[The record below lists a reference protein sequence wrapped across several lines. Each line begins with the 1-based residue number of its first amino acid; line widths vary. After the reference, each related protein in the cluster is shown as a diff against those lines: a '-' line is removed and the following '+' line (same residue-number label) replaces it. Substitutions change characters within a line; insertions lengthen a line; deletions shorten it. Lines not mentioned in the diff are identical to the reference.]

1 MLWAQGNPPAT
12 LPTPSGDCDPY
23 FDGLI
28 KQTKASVFSP
38 IESGSNAV
46 IYLDNSRMATGV
58 TYFAIN
64 KTTGMWFAGSYDT
77 TLFMVTIPVGVLTQ
91 NTTFE
96 VHAIAGGCSF
106 KVVDDVTFEVKP
118 TTEVHLQT
126 RVRDEYCDNSGG
138 IYYQMMG
145 DSNDNY
151 NFYHKLSTQTAFQTA
166 TADRNDLQ
174 TVQGGKT
181 YVIRA
186 ELKTNPT
193 TFYEKTINVG
203 NLKVPNPP
211 GIEYTI
217 TAQPILCGA
226 NTGRAIVNITKGV
239 SYPFTFKITSG
250 PETRPEQASNVFENL
265 PAGNYTMYVKDAC
278 GQGRTL
284 NFRIDGQAFYIGPIG
299 GSSYINPTDEC
310 GRGLVRLQRGI
321 KMARNHWY
329 TDAIP
334 YPMTV
339 SYTLTSPSGTSYAM
353 TRTFNNRTEL
363 TAYAWYD
370 NREASIFFSHNIPG
384 RGNFFGNGVQIPYE
398 SGNWTHNIQ
407 VTTACGVHNL
417 APLTEN
423 VKTKEDDFNRWARLN
438 KAYDACG
445 KTYIY
450 ATVEWLHRFVYMVL
464 DEAPIGFDPV
474 AAGFTK
480 NHRFGG
486 KYYKYGQ
493 LAKPAFPLVSYP
505 HLLLGNYKFTY
516 VHADCG
522 FEVQRQITVTD
533 LQNPAGVPN
542 ASYFY
547 STYYCENQSYGIGF
561 VQEGNSGAPKKI
573 RITSFTPAPG
583 TSGTFAV
590 PQEYDYDQWTT
601 IVSGRR
607 VLHSLPFGTYTL
619 SAIGFECQQDVVDK
633 VVTVQPPMPDPKVRF
648 SMATGCKVQV
658 ELYDAVG
665 DSYQRSYS
673 LQGYDEGQAR
683 WVNMVNP
690 NDNPY
695 GDAISDKKQNIIK
708 VLNHNN
714 YKLYTR
720 YRVVELT
727 GTVGLHSACPKVL
740 GEYTPP
746 SELPTL
752 VDIVGATCGANQ
764 YEIMVVAS
772 GGTPPFTYKIL
783 SRSVGG
789 SLDTSFVPITNTT
802 GKFTITETNPSASYK
817 FAVEDVCNQET
828 KDVEIRNMTP
838 FVITTDR
845 TEYCQGTSATLSVP
859 DLSLAYT
866 YEWFREDDPST
877 ILSHSPTLQV
887 SNLQATDFAHKYK
900 LRVAPKDASFTLCI
914 PAEYEVQL
922 TGSTAVAP
930 VLTANATDVELC
942 ASELNGKSSY
952 DIRTN
957 LFSVVHNEAITS
969 GYTNGVIRE
978 FSGMYPV
985 SQNGLMALHKDMIP
999 VLEGQTFT
1007 FTYTI
1012 SNACGLEATKTA
1024 TLTVKRNISPKDLS
1038 PNAIAFNIC
1047 EGDLTN
1053 FVTFEANHF
1062 NDLTQYIKVQNT
1074 ARTTDVIEFFSDEQ
1088 GNTPIHQFD
1097 IVAGSRDIFYKIN
1110 RANYCSSIAR
1120 VRIIKNTAY
1129 KKPDGTED
1137 PRLADLNYNTCANGV
1152 VVSDIKARLKQIFG
1166 SEAIPRVYIIRMV
1179 GGNETATELP
1189 DTYALTTS
1197 EVYKYRMENGGC
1209 LSSWRNI
1216 TLNFNQTSVVTQPV
1230 SHIVCS
1236 GEQVV
1241 LTALGASTSPPTAG
1255 KMIYKWFESTYNGT
1269 IGATPVHTQTLNR
1282 GEVST
1287 YTPSTASMGAKY
1299 YFVEVTVENVC
1310 NVPMYTNI
1318 VKVEVKGMTASVP
1331 TVTALS
1337 SVQCGEDVKFTF
1349 TGVPNEEV
1357 HYTVNGVASTITLP
1371 TSGVYTHTVSN
1382 ATTTQVLRVVSV
1394 SNASGCP
1401 TTPTTGNVYTV
1412 TVNDLPTPT
1421 INVVTATCGNS
1432 GSAIIANYDPTLTYT
1447 FSGSG
1452 VTHTG
1457 TTITGF
1463 AFGTTY
1469 TMTVSNGTCT
1479 KATSFVVN
1487 TTCTIDAVEDDF
1499 GIVEANTTT
1508 TGSILDNDKLGT
1520 ASATTADVDIKNVVS
1535 PHAGITIATTDGKV
1549 SVANN
1554 VPSGVYTLTYTICE
1568 KVNGT
1573 PCDTATVSITVKNIN
1588 ADNDDFEVSAGGNTG
1603 SVLNNDK
1610 YDGEFLSSMVS
1621 VTLTP
1626 IGTLP
1631 SGISLDPITGIVRVA
1646 SGTPSGNYSFNYEI
1660 CSKVVPSL
1668 CDDATVTIRVKNS
1681 IIADNDDLGPVVS
1694 GGTTTQTVISNDKL
1708 NGTPV
1713 VIGTGVGQVTLTPII
1728 TPTGITID
1736 ATNGKVSVGNN
1747 VPSGVYTLTYKICEN
1762 GATPDNCDDA
1772 TVTITVQN
1780 GIVAE
1785 DDDLGTV
1792 VSGGTTTQTV
1802 ISNDKLNG
1810 TPVVIGTG
1818 VGEVTLTPLITPT
1831 GITIDATNGKVT
1843 IGTNVSSGVYTLTYK
1858 ICENGATP
1866 DNCDDATVTVTV
1878 QNGIVAEDDNLGPV
1892 VSGGTTTQT
1901 VISND
1906 KLNGTP
1912 VVIGTGVG
1920 QVTLTPL
1927 ITPTGITIDATN
1939 GKVSVG
1945 NNVPSGVY
1953 TLTYNICENGSN
1965 PLNCDEATV
1974 TITVQNG
1981 IVAEDD
1987 NLGPVVSG
1995 GTTTQTVISN
2005 DKLNGTP
2012 VVIGTGVGQVTLT
2025 PLITPTGITI
2035 DATNG
2040 KVSVGNNVPS
2050 GVYTLTYKICE
2061 NGATPDNCD
2070 EATVT
2075 ITVENSIVADNDDL
2089 GTVVSGGTTTQT
2101 VITNDRLNGTPVV
2114 IGTGVG
2120 EVTLTPLITPTG
2132 ITLDGDGKVSVGNN
2146 VPSGVYTLTYKIC
2159 ENGAT
2164 PDNCDEATVTITVE
2178 NSIVAADDDL
2188 GTVVSGGTTTQTVIT
2203 NDRLNGTS
2211 VVIGTGVGQVTLTP
2225 LITPTG
2231 ITLNGD
2237 GKVTIGTNVSS
2248 GVYTLTY
2255 KICENGATP
2264 DNCDDATVTITVQN
2278 GIVAENDDL
2287 GPVVSGGTTTQTVI
2301 SNDKLNG
2308 VPVVIGTGV
2317 GQVTLTPLIT
2327 PTGITLDGD
2336 GKVTVGTN
2344 VSSGV
2349 YTLTYKICENG
2360 ATPDNCDDATVTITV
2375 ENSIVAD
2382 NDDLGPVVSG
2392 GTTTQTVIS
2401 NDKLN
2406 GTPVV
2411 IGTGV
2416 GEVTLTPLITP
2427 TGITL
2432 NGDGKV
2438 TIGTNVSSGV
2448 YTLTYK
2454 ICENGATP
2462 DNCDDAT
2469 VTVTVQNGIVAD
2481 NDDLGTV
2488 VSGGTTTQTVISNDK
2503 LNGTP
2508 VVIGTEVGKVTL
2520 TPLITPTGIT
2530 LNGDGKVT
2538 VGTNVSSGVY
2548 TLTYKICEN
2557 GATPDNC
2564 DDATVTVTVIAP
2576 SVSTITANSDTF
2588 TSTTAGGETVGSVFT
2603 NDDLNGLTPNS
2614 GTVSVTLLTDG
2625 GLTGVVINT
2634 DGKLL
2639 IPSTT
2644 ATETKTYT
2652 LTYSI
2657 CEKDGVGN
2665 ATSNCANSTIEIV
2678 IPVVPSVLNITA
2690 NTDTFTVT
2698 TSTNTQTVGNVLDND
2713 KIGTNTPTTSDVT
2726 ITVTSTPTGTIVP
2739 NLDPVTGDVTVPS
2752 GTPSGTYEIGYKIC
2766 TKVGTVTCST
2776 ATVTITVT
2784 EVVTPTVLIANDDPV
2799 TVTTTQSGTV
2809 VNVLDNDKIGTK
2821 TPTTSDVTIT
2831 VTSTPTGT
2839 IVPNLDPV
2847 TGDVTVP
2854 SGTPTGTYTI
2864 GYSICTKSGTITCDT
2879 ATVTVIVTA
2888 VTTPTVITATDDP
2901 VTVTTTQSGTVVNV
2915 LDNDK
2920 IGTKT
2925 PTTSDV
2931 TITVTS
2937 TPTGAIVPNLDP
2949 VTGDVT
2955 VPSGTP
2961 TGTYTIGYSICT
2973 KSATITCDTAMVTV
2987 IVTAVTTPTV
2997 ITATDDPVT
3006 VTTTQSGTVV
3016 NVLDNDRLGTNT
3028 PTTSDVTITVTS
3040 TPTGAIVPNLDPV
3053 TGNVMVPSGTPTGTY
3068 TIGYSICTKSGTI
3081 MCDTAT
3087 VVITVTAV
3095 TTPTVVTATDD
3106 VVTVTTT
3113 ESGTVGNVLDNDK
3126 LGTKTPTTS
3135 DVTITVTS
3143 TPTGTIVPN
3152 LDPSTGNVT
3161 VPSGTP
3167 TGTYTI
3173 GYSICTKSV
3182 TITCDTAT
3190 VTIVVTEVTTPTTPV
3205 VAKDDVEQTVVDTPV
3220 TVKVV
3225 SNDEHVPTQGTLTIV
3240 TQPKNGTVV
3249 INDNGTTNDPSDD
3262 EVVYTPSRGYAGVD
3276 SFEYELCDTMG
3287 NCSIAKVTITV
3298 LDEVIPYNAISVNGD
3313 GLNDYFHIQ
3322 GIERYPNNTVR
3333 IYNRWGVKVF
3343 ETKGYDNVNR
3353 VFRAISNG
3361 RVTIEAAE
3369 KLPQGTYYYIIEYTD
3384 NNNKKHTKGSWL
3396 YIKK

>member
-1 MLWAQGNPPAT
+1 M
-12 LPTPSGDCDPY
+12 S
-23 FDGLI
+23 I
-28 KQTKASVFSP
+28 
-38 IESGSNAV
+38 
-46 IYLDNSRMATGV
+46 
-58 TYFAIN
+58 AI
-64 KTTGMWFAGSYDT
+64 
-77 TLFMVTIPVGVLTQ
+77 
-91 NTTFE
+91 
-96 VHAIAGGCSF
+96 
-106 KVVDDVTFEVKP
+106 
-118 TTEVHLQT
+118 T
-126 RVRDEYCDNSGG
+126 RVGFTT
-138 IYYQMMG
+138 IMIG

-174 TVQGGKT
+174 TLQGGRS

-211 GIEYTI
+211 GIEYAV
-217 TAQPILCGA
+217 TAQPLLCA
-226 NTGRAIVNITKGV
+226 PNTGRAIVNITKGV
-239 SYPFTFKITSG
+239 SYPFTFQITNG
-250 PETRPEQASNVFENL
+250 PVTRSEQASNVFENL

-278 GQGRTL
+278 GQGRTVS
-284 NFRIDGQAFYIGPIG
+284 FKIDNKIFEIGPIRE
-299 GSSYINPTDEC
+299 SSIKSTGEC
-310 GRGLVRLQRGI
+310 GRGFVRLRWGI
-321 KMARNHWY
+321 RMTKEHWH

-339 SYTLTSPSGTSYAM
+339 SYTLTSPSGASYAM

-363 TAYAWYD
+363 TTYAWYD
-370 NREASIFFSHNIPG
+370 DNKANIYFDHNIPNKQ
-384 RGNFFGNGVQIPYE
+384 NFFGDGVQILYE
-398 SGNWTHNIQ
+398 GGDWVHNIQ

-417 APLTEN
+417 APLTEK
-423 VKTKEDDFNRWARLN
+423 VKTKEEEFNQYASLTQRYN
-438 KAYDACG
+438 TCG
-445 KTYIY
+445 KRELYGR
-450 ATVEWLHRFVYMVL
+450 VQWFHVPVYVVL
-464 DEAPIGFDPV
+464 EEAPAGFDPI
-474 AAGFTK
+474 AAGFIK

-486 KYYKYGQ
+486 KYYKYVTDAGSE
-493 LAKPAFPLVSYP
+493 FSLVSYP
-505 HLLLGNYKFTY
+505 HLLLGDYKFTY
-516 VHADCG
+516 VHAQCG
-522 FEVQRQITVTD
+522 FELQKQITVTD

-542 ASYFY
+542 GSNFY
-547 STYYCENQSYGIGF
+547 STYYCENESYGIGF
-561 VQEGNSGAPKKI
+561 VQGGGAGAPQKI
-573 RITSFTPAPG
+573 RITGFTPAPG

-601 IVSGRR
+601 IVNGRR

-619 SAIGFECQQDVVDK
+619 SAIDFECQQDVVDK
-633 VVTVQPPMPDPKVRF
+633 VVTIQPPTPDPKVRF
-648 SMATGCKVQV
+648 STITGCKVRI
-658 ELYDAVG
+658 ELYDAVN
-665 DSYQRSYS
+665 DSYQRSYW
-673 LQGYDEGQAR
+673 LQGYDEAQAR
-683 WVNMVNP
+683 WVNMIDP
-690 NDNPY
+690 TTSPY
-695 GDAISDKKQNIIK
+695 GDIISDRKQNRTK
-708 VLNHNN
+708 DLNHNN
-714 YKLYTR
+714 YKRYTR

-727 GTVGLHSACPKVL
+727 GTVGLLSACPKVI
-740 GEYTPP
+740 GEYEAP
-746 SELPTL
+746 SELPVL

-772 GGTPPFTYKIL
+772 GGTPPFTYKVL

-789 SLDTSFVPITNTT
+789 MLDTSFTPITNTT
-802 GKFTITETNPSASYK
+802 GKFTIAETSPSASYK

-828 KDVEIRNMTP
+828 KDVEIQNLTP
-838 FVITTDR
+838 FVLTTDR
-845 TEYCQGTSATLSVP
+845 TEYCQGTWATLSAP
-859 DLSLAYT
+859 DLSLAYN
-866 YEWFREDDPST
+866 YQWFREDDPST
-877 ILSHSPTLQV
+877 ILSTSPTLQL
-887 SNLQATDFAHKYK
+887 SNLQPADFTNKYK
-900 LRVAPKDASFTLCI
+900 LKIAPKDASFTLCI

-942 ASELNGKSSY
+942 VSELNGKPFY

-957 LFSVVHNEAITS
+957 LFSAVHNEATTS

-978 FSGMYPV
+978 VSGMYPI
-985 SQNGLMALHKDMIP
+985 SQNGRMALLPNMIP
-999 VLEGQTFT
+999 VLEGRTFT

-1024 TLTVKRNISPKDLS
+1024 TLTIKRNITPVDL
-1038 PNAIAFNIC
+1038 PNAFKYFSVCDA
-1047 EGDLTN
+1047 DLTN
-1053 FVTFEANHF
+1053 WVTFKATNFNALAEFVKNH
-1062 NDLTQYIKVQNT
+1062 N
-1074 ARTTDVIEFFSDEQ
+1074 AGRTTDVIEFFSDPQ
-1088 GNTPIHQFD
+1088 GNTPVNQLDFSTEKVKI
-1097 IVAGSRDIFYKIN
+1097 IYYKIN
-1110 RANYCSSIAR
+1110 RAGYCSSIAR
-1120 VRIIKNTAY
+1120 ARIDVKSTY
-1129 KKPDGTED
+1129 KMPDGSDD
-1137 PRLADLNYNTCANGV
+1137 PRLVDLNYQTCANGV
-1152 VVSDIKARLKQIFG
+1152 TVGDIKARLKQTFG
-1166 SEAIPRVYIIRMV
+1166 TSSTPKVYLIRMI
-1179 GGNETATELP
+1179 GGMETTTELL
-1189 DTYALTTS
+1189 DSYALTTS
-1197 EVYKYRMENGGC
+1197 EVYRYRMEDGGC
-1209 LSSWRNI
+1209 PSSWRNI
-1216 TLNFNQTSVVTQPV
+1216 TLNFNQTNIVTQPV

-1269 IGATPVHTQTLNR
+1269 IGATQVHAQTLNR

-1331 TVTALS
+1331 TVTTLS

-1349 TGVPNEEV
+1349 VGVANEEV

-1371 TSGVYTHTVSN
+1371 ASGVYTHTVSA

-1432 GSAIIANYDPTLTYT
+1432 GSATITNYDPTLTYT

-1452 VTHTG
+1452 VTYTG

-1646 SGTPSGNYSFNYEI
+1646 SGTPSGNYSFNYKI

-1785 DDDLGTV
+1785 DDDLGPV

-1866 DNCDDATVTVTV
+1866 DNCDDATVTITV
-1878 QNGIVAEDDNLGPV
+1878 ENSIVADDDDLGTV

-1901 VISND
+1901 VITND
-1906 KLNGTP
+1906 RLNGTS

-1920 QVTLTPL
+1920 EVTLTPI
-1927 ITPTGITIDATN
+1927 ITPTGITLNGD
-1939 GKVSVG
+1939 GKVTVG
-1945 NNVPSGVY
+1945 TNVS
-1953 TLTYNICENGSN
+1953 
-1965 PLNCDEATV
+1965 
-1974 TITVQNG
+1974 
-1981 IVAEDD
+1981 
-1987 NLGPVVSG
+1987 
-1995 GTTTQTVISN
+1995 
-2005 DKLNGTP
+2005 
-2012 VVIGTGVGQVTLT
+2012 
-2025 PLITPTGITI
+2025 
-2035 DATNG
+2035 
-2040 KVSVGNNVPS
+2040 S

-2101 VITNDRLNGTPVV
+2101 VISNDKLNGTPVV
-2114 IGTGVG
+2114 IGTEVG
-2120 EVTLTPLITPTG
+2120 KVTLTPIITPTG
-2132 ITLDGDGKVSVGNN
+2132 ITIDATNGKVSVGNN

-2164 PDNCDEATVTITVE
+2164 PDNCDDATVTVTVQ
-2178 NSIVAADDDL
+2178 NGIVAEDDDL
-2188 GTVVSGGTTTQTVIT
+2188 GTVVSGGTTM
-2203 NDRLNGTS
+2203 
-2211 VVIGTGVGQVTLTP
+2211 
-2225 LITPTG
+2225 
-2231 ITLNGD
+2231 
-2237 GKVTIGTNVSS
+2237 
-2248 GVYTLTY
+2248 
-2255 KICENGATP
+2255 
-2264 DNCDDATVTITVQN
+2264 
-2278 GIVAENDDL
+2278 
-2287 GPVVSGGTTTQTVI
+2287 QTVI

-2308 VPVVIGTGV
+2308 TLVVIGAGT

-2375 ENSIVAD
+2375 QNGIVAED
-2382 NDDLGPVVSG
+2382 DDLGPVVSG

-2416 GEVTLTPLITP
+2416 GQVTLTPLITP
-2427 TGITL
+2427 TGITIDAT
-2432 NGDGKV
+2432 NGKV

-2462 DNCDDAT
+2462 DNCDEAT
-2469 VTVTVQNGIVAD
+2469 VTITVENSIVAD
-2481 NDDLGTV
+2481 DDDLGAV

-2508 VVIGTEVGKVTL
+2508 VVIGTGVGQVTL

-2530 LNGDGKVT
+2530 
-2538 VGTNVSSGVY
+2538 
-2548 TLTYKICEN
+2548 I
-2557 GATPDNC
+2557 
-2564 DDATVTVTVIAP
+2564 DAT
-2576 SVSTITANSDTF
+2576 N
-2588 TSTTAGGETVGSVFT
+2588 
-2603 NDDLNGLTPNS
+2603 
-2614 GTVSVTLLTDG
+2614 
-2625 GLTGVVINT
+2625 
-2634 DGKLL
+2634 
-2639 IPSTT
+2639 
-2644 ATETKTYT
+2644 
-2652 LTYSI
+2652 
-2657 CEKDGVGN
+2657 
-2665 ATSNCANSTIEIV
+2665 
-2678 IPVVPSVLNITA
+2678 
-2690 NTDTFTVT
+2690 
-2698 TSTNTQTVGNVLDND
+2698 
-2713 KIGTNTPTTSDVT
+2713 
-2726 ITVTSTPTGTIVP
+2726 
-2739 NLDPVTGDVTVPS
+2739 
-2752 GTPSGTYEIGYKIC
+2752 
-2766 TKVGTVTCST
+2766 
-2776 ATVTITVT
+2776 
-2784 EVVTPTVLIANDDPV
+2784 
-2799 TVTTTQSGTV
+2799 
-2809 VNVLDNDKIGTK
+2809 
-2821 TPTTSDVTIT
+2821 
-2831 VTSTPTGT
+2831 
-2839 IVPNLDPV
+2839 
-2847 TGDVTVP
+2847 
-2854 SGTPTGTYTI
+2854 
-2864 GYSICTKSGTITCDT
+2864 
-2879 ATVTVIVTA
+2879 
-2888 VTTPTVITATDDP
+2888 
-2901 VTVTTTQSGTVVNV
+2901 
-2915 LDNDK
+2915 
-2920 IGTKT
+2920 
-2925 PTTSDV
+2925 
-2931 TITVTS
+2931 
-2937 TPTGAIVPNLDP
+2937 
-2949 VTGDVT
+2949 
-2955 VPSGTP
+2955 
-2961 TGTYTIGYSICT
+2961 
-2973 KSATITCDTAMVTV
+2973 
-2987 IVTAVTTPTV
+2987 
-2997 ITATDDPVT
+2997 
-3006 VTTTQSGTVV
+3006 
-3016 NVLDNDRLGTNT
+3016 
-3028 PTTSDVTITVTS
+3028 
-3040 TPTGAIVPNLDPV
+3040 
-3053 TGNVMVPSGTPTGTY
+3053 
-3068 TIGYSICTKSGTI
+3068 
-3081 MCDTAT
+3081 
-3087 VVITVTAV
+3087 
-3095 TTPTVVTATDD
+3095 
-3106 VVTVTTT
+3106 
-3113 ESGTVGNVLDNDK
+3113 
-3126 LGTKTPTTS
+3126 
-3135 DVTITVTS
+3135 
-3143 TPTGTIVPN
+3143 
-3152 LDPSTGNVT
+3152 
-3161 VPSGTP
+3161 
-3167 TGTYTI
+3167 
-3173 GYSICTKSV
+3173 
-3182 TITCDTAT
+3182 
-3190 VTIVVTEVTTPTTPV
+3190 
-3205 VAKDDVEQTVVDTPV
+3205 
-3220 TVKVV
+3220 
-3225 SNDEHVPTQGTLTIV
+3225 
-3240 TQPKNGTVV
+3240 
-3249 INDNGTTNDPSDD
+3249 
-3262 EVVYTPSRGYAGVD
+3262 
-3276 SFEYELCDTMG
+3276 
-3287 NCSIAKVTITV
+3287 
-3298 LDEVIPYNAISVNGD
+3298 
-3313 GLNDYFHIQ
+3313 
-3322 GIERYPNNTVR
+3322 
-3333 IYNRWGVKVF
+3333 
-3343 ETKGYDNVNR
+3343 
-3353 VFRAISNG
+3353 
-3361 RVTIEAAE
+3361 
-3369 KLPQGTYYYIIEYTD
+3369 
-3384 NNNKKHTKGSWL
+3384 
-3396 YIKK
+3396 

>member
-1 MLWAQGNPPAT
+1 MRILFKLFFFLVSPMLWAQGNPPTT
-12 LPTPSGDCDPY
+12 LPMPSGDCDPY

-211 GIEYTI
+211 GIEYAI

-250 PETRPEQASNVFENL
+250 PETRPEQSSNVFENL

-278 GQGRTL
+278 GQGRTVS
-284 NFRIDGQAFYIGPIG
+284 FRIDGQAFYIGPIG
-299 GSSYINPTDEC
+299 GYSWLEPTDEC
-310 GRGLVRLQRGI
+310 GRGLVKLRRGI
-321 KMARNHWY
+321 KMSGEHWH

-339 SYTLTSPSGTSYAM
+339 SYTLTSPSGESYTM

-363 TAYAWYD
+363 VAYASYD
-370 NREASIFFSHNIPG
+370 NRQGSIYFYHNAGQWMIKD
-384 RGNFFGNGVQIPYE
+384 FFGDGVQIPFE
-398 SGNWTHNIQ
+398 KGNWTHNFQ
-407 VTTACGVHNL
+407 VTTACGTHNL
-417 APLTEN
+417 APLIE
-423 VKTKEDDFNRWARLN
+423 KAISSEDDFNHWARID
-438 KAYDACG
+438 KAYDTCG

-450 ATVEWLHRFVYMVL
+450 ATVEWFFKPAYIVL
-464 DEAPIGFDPV
+464 DEAPAGFDPI

-486 KYYKYGQ
+486 RYYKYGQ
-493 LAKPAFPLVSYP
+493 LDHRHFHLVNYP

-516 VHADCG
+516 VHAACG

-533 LQNPAGVPN
+533 LQNPTGVSN
-542 ASYFY
+542 RSYFY

-573 RITSFTPAPG
+573 RITGFTPAPG

-619 SAIGFECQQDVVDK
+619 SALDFDCQQDVVDK
-633 VVTVQPPMPDPKVRF
+633 VVTVQPPTRDPKVRF

-665 DSYQRSYS
+665 DSYQRGYY
-673 LQGYDEGQAR
+673 LQGYDEDQAR

-708 VLNHNN
+708 VLIHNN

-752 VDIVGATCGANQ
+752 VDIVGATCGLNQ
-764 YEIMVVAS
+764 YQIMVVAS
-772 GGTPPFTYKIL
+772 GGTPPFTYKVL
-783 SRSVGG
+783 SRSVAGA
-789 SLDTSFVPITNTT
+789 LDTSFTPITNTT
-802 GKFTITETNPSASYK
+802 GKFTIAETSPSASYK

-922 TGSTAVAP
+922 TGSTASVP
-930 VLTANATDVELC
+930 VLTGDATNVVLC
-942 ASELNGKSSY
+942 ASELNGKTSY
-952 DIRTN
+952 DVRTN
-957 LFSVVHNEAITS
+957 LFATVHNNATAS
-969 GYTNGVIRE
+969 GHTNAVIRE
-978 FSGMYPV
+978 ISGMYPV
-985 SQNGLMALHKDMIP
+985 SQDGLMALHKNMIP

-1007 FTYTI
+1007 FTYTV

-1024 TLTVKRNISPKDLS
+1024 TLTVKRNIKPEDLTYVNH
-1038 PNAIAFNIC
+1038 NAFRVCDA
-1047 EGDLTN
+1047 DLTN
-1053 FVTFEANHF
+1053 WVTFGATNF
-1062 NDLTQYIKVQNT
+1062 NALAEYIKTYNA
-1074 ARTTDVIEFFSDEQ
+1074 ARTTDLIEFFSDPQ
-1088 GNTPIHQFD
+1088 GNTPVHQLDFTTESVK
-1097 IVAGSRDIFYKIN
+1097 IIYYKIN
-1110 RANYCSSIAR
+1110 RADYCSSVAR
-1120 VRIIKNTAY
+1120 IRIDKFSTY
-1129 KKPDGTED
+1129 KKPDGTDD
-1137 PRLADLNYNTCANGV
+1137 PRLVDLTYDTCANGV
-1152 VVSDIKARLKQIFG
+1152 TVQDVRARLQQIFG
-1166 SEAIPRVYIIRMV
+1166 HRSTPKVYLIRIV
-1179 GGNETATELP
+1179 GGVETSSELP
-1189 DTYALTTS
+1189 DNYALTTS
-1197 EVYKYRMENGGC
+1197 EVYRYRMEDGGC
-1209 LSSWRNI
+1209 PSSWRNI
-1216 TLNFNQTSVVTQPV
+1216 TLNFNQTNIVTQPV

-1269 IGATPVHTQTLNR
+1269 IGATQVHAQTLNR

-1331 TVTALS
+1331 TVTTLS

-1349 TGVPNEEV
+1349 TGVANEEV

-1371 TSGVYTHTVSN
+1371 ASGVYTHTVSA

-1432 GSAIIANYDPTLTYT
+1432 GSATITNYDPTLTYT

-1646 SGTPSGNYSFNYEI
+1646 SGTPSGNYSFNYKI

-1681 IIADNDDLGPVVS
+1681 IIADNDDLGTVVSGGTTTQTVISNDKLNGTPVVIGTGVGQVTLTPLITPTGITIDATNGKVTIGTNVSSGVYTLTYKICENGATPDNCDEATVTITVENSIVADNDDLGPVVSGGTTTQTVITNDRLNGTSVVIGTGVGQVTLTPIITPTGITLDATNGKVTVGTNVSSGVYTLTYKICENGATPDNCDDATVTVTVQNSIVADNDDLGPVVS

-1736 ATNGKVSVGNN
+1736 ATNGKVTVGTN
-1747 VPSGVYTLTYKICEN
+1747 VSSGVYTLTYNICEN

-1810 TPVVIGTG
+1810 TPVVIGAGT
-1818 VGEVTLTPLITPT
+1818 GEVTLTPIITPT
-1831 GITIDATNGKVT
+1831 GITLNGDGKVT
-1843 IGTNVSSGVYTLTYK
+1843 VGTNVSSGVYTLTYK

-1866 DNCDDATVTVTV
+1866 DNCDDATVTITV
-1878 QNGIVAEDDNLGPV
+1878 ENSIVADNDDLGPV

-2050 GVYTLTYKICE
+2050 GVYTLTYNICE
-2061 NGATPDNCD
+2061 NGSNPLNCD
-2070 EATVT
+2070 E
-2075 ITVENSIVADNDDL
+2075 
-2089 GTVVSGGTTTQT
+2089 
-2101 VITNDRLNGTPVV
+2101 
-2114 IGTGVG
+2114 
-2120 EVTLTPLITPTG
+2120 
-2132 ITLDGDGKVSVGNN
+2132 
-2146 VPSGVYTLTYKIC
+2146 
-2159 ENGAT
+2159 
-2164 PDNCDEATVTITVE
+2164 
-2178 NSIVAADDDL
+2178 
-2188 GTVVSGGTTTQTVIT
+2188 
-2203 NDRLNGTS
+2203 
-2211 VVIGTGVGQVTLTP
+2211 
-2225 LITPTG
+2225 
-2231 ITLNGD
+2231 
-2237 GKVTIGTNVSS
+2237 
-2248 GVYTLTY
+2248 
-2255 KICENGATP
+2255 
-2264 DNCDDATVTITVQN
+2264 ATVTITVQN
-2278 GIVAENDDL
+2278 GIVAEDD
-2287 GPVVSGGTTTQTVI
+2287 
-2301 SNDKLNG
+2301 N
-2308 VPVVIGTGV
+2308 
-2317 GQVTLTPLIT
+2317 
-2327 PTGITLDGD
+2327 
-2336 GKVTVGTN
+2336 
-2344 VSSGV
+2344 
-2349 YTLTYKICENG
+2349 
-2360 ATPDNCDDATVTITV
+2360 
-2375 ENSIVAD
+2375 
-2382 NDDLGPVVSG
+2382 LGPVVSG

-2416 GEVTLTPLITP
+2416 GQVTLTPI
-2427 TGITL
+2427 
-2432 NGDGKV
+2432 
-2438 TIGTNVSSGV
+2438 
-2448 YTLTYK
+2448 
-2454 ICENGATP
+2454 
-2462 DNCDDAT
+2462 
-2469 VTVTVQNGIVAD
+2469 
-2481 NDDLGTV
+2481 
-2488 VSGGTTTQTVISNDK
+2488 
-2503 LNGTP
+2503 
-2508 VVIGTEVGKVTL
+2508 
-2520 TPLITPTGIT
+2520 ITPTGIT

-2564 DDATVTVTVIAP
+2564 DEATVTITVQNGIVAEDDNLGPVVSGGTTTQTVISNDKLNGTPVVIGTGTGEVTLTPIVTPTGITIDATNGKVTVGTNVSSGVYTLTYKICENGATPNNCDDATVTITVIAP

-2665 ATSNCANSTIEIV
+2665 ATSICANSTIEIV

-2698 TSTNTQTVGNVLDND
+2698 TSTNTQIVGNVLDND
-2713 KIGTNTPTTSDVT
+2713 RLGTNTPTTSDVT

-2739 NLDPVTGDVTVPS
+2739 NLDPVTG
-2752 GTPSGTYEIGYKIC
+2752 
-2766 TKVGTVTCST
+2766 
-2776 ATVTITVT
+2776 
-2784 EVVTPTVLIANDDPV
+2784 N
-2799 TVTTTQSGTV
+2799 
-2809 VNVLDNDKIGTK
+2809 
-2821 TPTTSDVTIT
+2821 
-2831 VTSTPTGT
+2831 
-2839 IVPNLDPV
+2839 
-2847 TGDVTVP
+2847 VTVP
-2854 SGTPTGTYTI
+2854 SGTPTGTYVI
-2864 GYSICTKSGTITCDT
+2864 GYEICTKVGTITCDT

-2888 VTTPTVITATDDP
+2888 VTTPTVITATDDV

-2920 IGTKT
+2920 
-2925 PTTSDV
+2925 
-2931 TITVTS
+2931 
-2937 TPTGAIVPNLDP
+2937 
-2949 VTGDVT
+2949 
-2955 VPSGTP
+2955 
-2961 TGTYTIGYSICT
+2961 
-2973 KSATITCDTAMVTV
+2973 
-2987 IVTAVTTPTV
+2987 
-2997 ITATDDPVT
+2997 
-3006 VTTTQSGTVV
+3006 
-3016 NVLDNDRLGTNT
+3016 LGTNT
-3028 PTTSDVTITVTS
+3028 PTTSDITITVTS

-3087 VVITVTAV
+3087 VTVIVTAV
-3095 TTPTVVTATDD
+3095 TTPTVITATDD
-3106 VVTVTTT
+3106 PVTVTTT
-3113 ESGTVGNVLDNDK
+3113 QSGTVVNVLDNDK
-3126 LGTKTPTTS
+3126 IGTNTPTTS

-3143 TPTGTIVPN
+3143 TPTGAVVPN

-3167 TGTYTI
+3167 TGTYVI
-3173 GYSICTKSV
+3173 GYEICTKSV

-3190 VTIVVTEVTTPTTPV
+3190 VTVVVTEVTTPTTPV

-3225 SNDEHVPTQGTLTIV
+3225 SNDQHVPTQGTLTIV

-3361 RVTIEAAE
+3361 RVTIEAPE

>member
-1 MLWAQGNPPAT
+1 MRIFLKLFFFLVSPMLWAQGNPPAT

-211 GIEYTI
+211 GIEYTV
-217 TAQPILCGA
+217 TAQPLLCA
-226 NTGRAIVNITKGV
+226 PNTGRAIVNITQGV
-239 SYPFTFKITSG
+239 AFPFTFEITSG
-250 PETRPEQASNVFENL
+250 PVTRPEQASNVFENL
-265 PAGNYTMYVKDAC
+265 PAGNYVMYVKDAC
-278 GQGRTL
+278 RQGRTL
-284 NFRIDGQAFYIGPIG
+284 NFRIGGQPFHIGPIG
-299 GSSYINPTDEC
+299 GFSYVSPTDEC

-321 KMARNHWY
+321 KMSREHWY

-363 TAYAWYD
+363 TTYAWYD
-370 NREASIFFSHNIPG
+370 HNQESIYFGHNLSG
-384 RGNFFGNGVQIPYE
+384 RQNFFGDGVQIPYE
-398 SGNWTHNIQ
+398 VGEWEHSIQ
-407 VTTACGVHNL
+407 VTTACGVRNL
-417 APLTEN
+417 GSLKEN
-423 VKTKEDDFNRWARLN
+423 TSSRVQTFYQFSEIKQS
-438 KAYDACG
+438 YDPCG
-445 KTYIY
+445 KNRISVRANYLFKDAYI
-450 ATVEWLHRFVYMVL
+450 VL
-464 DEAPIGFDPV
+464 DEAPAGFDPV

-486 KYYKYGQ
+486 KYYKFVRLDHRYV
-493 LAKPAFPLVSYP
+493 PIVSYP
-505 HLLLGNYKFTY
+505 HLLLGDYKFTY
-516 VHADCG
+516 VYADCG
-522 FEVQRQITVTD
+522 SELQRQITVTD
-533 LQNPAGVPN
+533 LQNPVGVPN
-542 ASYFY
+542 TSYFY

-561 VQEGNSGAPKKI
+561 LETGGAGAPQKI

-601 IVSGRR
+601 IVNGRR
-607 VLHSLPFGTYTL
+607 VLHGLPFGTYTL
-619 SAIGFECQQDVVDK
+619 SALDFECQQDVVDK

-665 DSYQRSYS
+665 DSYQRGYY
-673 LQGYDEGQAR
+673 LQGYDENQAR
-683 WVNMVNP
+683 WVNMVAP
-690 NDNPY
+690 NANPY

-714 YKLYTR
+714 YKVYTR

-789 SLDTSFVPITNTT
+789 SLDPSFTPIINTT
-802 GKFTITETNPSASYK
+802 GKFTITETDPSASYK

-887 SNLQATDFAHKYK
+887 SNLQATDFVHKYK

-922 TGSTAVAP
+922 MGSTASAP
-930 VLTANATDVELC
+930 VLTGDATNVVLC
-942 ASELNGKSSY
+942 ASELDGKTSY

-957 LFSVVHNEAITS
+957 LFATVHNNATAS
-969 GYTNGVIRE
+969 GHTNAVIRE
-978 FSGMYPV
+978 ISGMYPV
-985 SQNGLMALHKDMIP
+985 SQDGLMALHKNMIP

-1024 TLTVKRNISPKDLS
+1024 TLTVKRNIKPQDLII
-1038 PNAIAFNIC
+1038 PNYNAFRVC
-1047 EGDLTN
+1047 DADLTN
-1053 FVTFEANHF
+1053 WVIFGATNF
-1062 NDLTQYIKVQNT
+1062 NDLSEFIKNHNA
-1074 ARTTDVIEFFSDEQ
+1074 ARSTDLIEFFSDPQ
-1088 GNTPIHQFD
+1088 GNTPVHQLDFTTESVK
-1097 IVAGSRDIFYKIN
+1097 IIYYKIN
-1110 RANYCSSIAR
+1110 RADYCSSVAR
-1120 VRIIKNTAY
+1120 IRIDKLSTY
-1129 KKPDGTED
+1129 KRPDGTDD
-1137 PRLADLNYNTCANGV
+1137 PRLVDLTYDTCANGV
-1152 VVSDIKARLKQIFG
+1152 TVQDVRARLQQIFG
-1166 SEAIPRVYIIRMV
+1166 HRSTPKVYLIRMV
-1179 GGNETATELP
+1179 GGVETSSELP
-1189 DTYALTTS
+1189 DNYALTTS
-1197 EVYKYRMENGGC
+1197 EVYRYRMEDGGC
-1209 LSSWRNI
+1209 PSSWRNI
-1216 TLNFNQTSVVTQPV
+1216 TLNFNQTNIVTQPV

-1269 IGATPVHTQTLNR
+1269 IGATQVHAQTLNR
-1282 GEVST
+1282 GEAST
-1287 YTPSTASMGAKY
+1287 YTPSTASVGAKY

-1331 TVTALS
+1331 TVTTLS

-1371 TSGVYTHTVSN
+1371 TSGVYTHTVSA

-1421 INVVTATCGNS
+1421 INVVNATCGNS
-1432 GSAIIANYDPTLTYT
+1432 GSATITNYDPTLTYT

-1452 VTHTG
+1452 VTRTG
-1457 TTITGF
+1457 ATITGF
-1463 AFGTTY
+1463 ALGTTY

-1535 PHAGITIATTDGKV
+1535 PHTGITINTTDGKV
-1549 SVANN
+1549 NVANN

-1646 SGTPSGNYSFNYEI
+1646 SGTPSGNYSFNYKI
-1660 CSKVVPSL
+1660 CSKVVTSL
-1668 CDDATVTIRVKNS
+1668 CDDATVTVTVQNGIVA
-1681 IIADNDDLGPVVS
+1681 ADDDLGAVVS

-1713 VIGTGVGQVTLTPII
+1713 VIGTGTGQVTLTPI
-1728 TPTGITID
+1728 
-1736 ATNGKVSVGNN
+1736 
-1747 VPSGVYTLTYKICEN
+1747 
-1762 GATPDNCDDA
+1762 
-1772 TVTITVQN
+1772 
-1780 GIVAE
+1780 
-1785 DDDLGTV
+1785 
-1792 VSGGTTTQTV
+1792 
-1802 ISNDKLNG
+1802 
-1810 TPVVIGTG
+1810 
-1818 VGEVTLTPLITPT
+1818 
-1831 GITIDATNGKVT
+1831 
-1843 IGTNVSSGVYTLTYK
+1843 
-1858 ICENGATP
+1858 
-1866 DNCDDATVTVTV
+1866 
-1878 QNGIVAEDDNLGPV
+1878 
-1892 VSGGTTTQT
+1892 
-1901 VISND
+1901 
-1906 KLNGTP
+1906 
-1912 VVIGTGVG
+1912 
-1920 QVTLTPL
+1920 
-1927 ITPTGITIDATN
+1927 
-1939 GKVSVG
+1939 
-1945 NNVPSGVY
+1945 
-1953 TLTYNICENGSN
+1953 
-1965 PLNCDEATV
+1965 
-1974 TITVQNG
+1974 
-1981 IVAEDD
+1981 
-1987 NLGPVVSG
+1987 
-1995 GTTTQTVISN
+1995 
-2005 DKLNGTP
+2005 
-2012 VVIGTGVGQVTLT
+2012 
-2025 PLITPTGITI
+2025 
-2035 DATNG
+2035 
-2040 KVSVGNNVPS
+2040 
-2050 GVYTLTYKICE
+2050 
-2061 NGATPDNCD
+2061 
-2070 EATVT
+2070 
-2075 ITVENSIVADNDDL
+2075 
-2089 GTVVSGGTTTQT
+2089 
-2101 VITNDRLNGTPVV
+2101 
-2114 IGTGVG
+2114 
-2120 EVTLTPLITPTG
+2120 ITPTG

-2178 NSIVAADDDL
+2178 NSIVAD
-2188 GTVVSGGTTTQTVIT
+2188 
-2203 NDRLNGTS
+2203 
-2211 VVIGTGVGQVTLTP
+2211 
-2225 LITPTG
+2225 
-2231 ITLNGD
+2231 
-2237 GKVTIGTNVSS
+2237 
-2248 GVYTLTY
+2248 
-2255 KICENGATP
+2255 
-2264 DNCDDATVTITVQN
+2264 
-2278 GIVAENDDL
+2278 NDDL
-2287 GPVVSGGTTTQTVI
+2287 GSVVSGGTTTQTVI

-2308 VPVVIGTGV
+2308 TPVVIGTGT
-2317 GQVTLTPLIT
+2317 GEVTLTPIIT
-2327 PTGITLDGD
+2327 PTGITIDATN

-2375 ENSIVAD
+2375 ENGIVAEDDDLGPVVSGGTTTQTVISNDKLNGTLVVIGAGTGEVTLTPIITPTGITLNGDGKVSVGNNVPSGVYTLTYKICENGATPDNCDDATVTITVQNGIVAD

-2416 GEVTLTPLITP
+2416 GQVTLTPLITP
-2427 TGITL
+2427 TGITIDAT
-2432 NGDGKV
+2432 NGKV
-2438 TIGTNVSSGV
+2438 TVGTNVSSGV

-2462 DNCDDAT
+2462 DNCDNAT
-2469 VTVTVQNGIVAD
+2469 VTITVENSIVAD

-2508 VVIGTEVGKVTL
+2508 VVIGGNVGQVTL

-2530 LNGDGKVT
+2530 IDATNGKVSVGNNVPSGVYTLTYKICENGATPDNCDDATVTITVENSIVADDDDLGPVVSGGTTTQTVISNDKLNGTPVVIGTGVGQVTLTPLTTPTGITIDATNGKVTVGTNVSSGVYTLTYKICENGSNPLNCDDATVTITVQNGIVAEDDNLGTVVSGGTTTQTVISNDKLNGTSVVIGTEVGQVTLTPLITPTGITIDATNGKVTVGTNVSSGVYTLTYKICENGATPDNCDHATVTITVENSIVADEDDLGTVVSGGTTTQTVITNDRLNGTPVVIGTGVGQVTLTPIITPTGITIDATNGKVT

-2564 DDATVTVTVIAP
+2564 DDATVTVTVENSIVADEDDLGTVVSGGTTTQTVITNDRLNGTPVVIGTGVGQVTLTPIITPTGITIDATNGKVTVGTNVSSGVYTLTYKICENGATPDNCDDATVTVTVENGIVAEDDDLGAVVSGGTTTQTVTSNDKLNGTPVVIGTGVGQVTLTPLITPTGITIDATNGKVTVGTNVSSGVYTLTYKICENGSNPLNCDDATVTVTVIAP

-2588 TSTTAGGETVGSVFT
+2588 TSTIAGGETVGSVFT

-2644 ATETKTYT
+2644 ATETKIYT

-2713 KIGTNTPTTSDVT
+2713 R
-2726 ITVTSTPTGTIVP
+2726 
-2739 NLDPVTGDVTVPS
+2739 L
-2752 GTPSGTYEIGYKIC
+2752 
-2766 TKVGTVTCST
+2766 
-2776 ATVTITVT
+2776 
-2784 EVVTPTVLIANDDPV
+2784 
-2799 TVTTTQSGTV
+2799 
-2809 VNVLDNDKIGTK
+2809 GTK

-2847 TGDVTVP
+2847 TGNVTVP
-2854 SGTPTGTYTI
+2854 SGTPTGTYVIGYEICTKVGTITCDTATVVITVTAVTTPTVITATDDPVTVTTTQSGTVVNVLDNDKIGTNTPTTSDVTITVTSTPTGTIVPNLDPSTGNVMVLSGTPTGTYTI

-2888 VTTPTVITATDDP
+2888 VTTPTVI
-2901 VTVTTTQSGTVVNV
+2901 
-2915 LDNDK
+2915 
-2920 IGTKT
+2920 
-2925 PTTSDV
+2925 
-2931 TITVTS
+2931 
-2937 TPTGAIVPNLDP
+2937 
-2949 VTGDVT
+2949 
-2955 VPSGTP
+2955 
-2961 TGTYTIGYSICT
+2961 
-2973 KSATITCDTAMVTV
+2973 M
-2987 IVTAVTTPTV
+2987 
-2997 ITATDDPVT
+2997 ATDDPVT

-3040 TPTGAIVPNLDPV
+3040 TPTG
-3053 TGNVMVPSGTPTGTY
+3053 
-3068 TIGYSICTKSGTI
+3068 
-3081 MCDTAT
+3081 
-3087 VVITVTAV
+3087 
-3095 TTPTVVTATDD
+3095 
-3106 VVTVTTT
+3106 
-3113 ESGTVGNVLDNDK
+3113 
-3126 LGTKTPTTS
+3126 
-3135 DVTITVTS
+3135 
-3143 TPTGTIVPN
+3143 TIVPN
-3152 LDPSTGNVT
+3152 LDAVTGNVT

-3173 GYSICTKSV
+3173 GYSICTKSA

-3190 VTIVVTEVTTPTTPV
+3190 VTVVVTEVTTPTTPV

-3249 INDNGTTNDPSDD
+3249 INNNGTTNDPSDD
-3262 EVVYTPSRGYAGVD
+3262 EVVYTPNRGYAGVD

-3361 RVTIEAAE
+3361 RVTIEAPE
-3369 KLPQGTYYYIIEYTD
+3369 KLPQGTYYYIIEYID

>member
-211 GIEYTI
+211 GIEYAV
-217 TAQPILCGA
+217 TAQPLLCA
-226 NTGRAIVNITKGV
+226 PNTGRAIVNITKGV
-239 SYPFTFKITSG
+239 AFPFTFQITNG
-250 PETRPEQASNVFENL
+250 PVTRPEQASNVFENL

-284 NFRIDGQAFYIGPIG
+284 SFRINGELFSIGPIG
-299 GSSYINPTDEC
+299 GYSYVSPTDEC

-321 KMARNHWY
+321 KMAREHWHA
-329 TDAIP
+329 DAIP

-363 TAYAWYD
+363 TTYAWYD
-370 NREASIFFSHNIPG
+370 HNQASIYFGHNLSG
-384 RGNFFGNGVQIPYE
+384 RQNFFGDGVQIPYE
-398 SGNWTHNIQ
+398 VGEWEHSIQ
-407 VTTACGVHNL
+407 VTTACGVRNL
-417 APLTEN
+417 GSLKEN
-423 VKTKEDDFNRWARLN
+423 TSSRVQTFYQFSEIKQS
-438 KAYDACG
+438 YDPCG
-445 KTYIY
+445 KNRISVRADYLFKDAYI
-450 ATVEWLHRFVYMVL
+450 VL
-464 DEAPIGFDPV
+464 DEAPAGFDPI

-486 KYYKYGQ
+486 KYYKFVRLDHRYVHI
-493 LAKPAFPLVSYP
+493 VSHP

-516 VHADCG
+516 VYADCG
-522 FEVQRQITVTD
+522 SELQKEITVTD

-561 VQEGNSGAPKKI
+561 LEAGGAGAPQKI
-573 RITSFTPAPG
+573 RITGFTPAPG

-607 VLHSLPFGTYTL
+607 VLHSLPFGKYTL

-633 VVTVQPPMPDPKVRF
+633 VVEIKTPTPDPKVRF
-648 SMATGCKVQV
+648 STITGCKVRI
-658 ELYDAVG
+658 ELYDAVN
-665 DSYQRSYS
+665 DSYQRSYW
-673 LQGYDEGQAR
+673 LQGYDEAQAR
-683 WVNMVNP
+683 WVNMIDP
-690 NDNPY
+690 NASPY
-695 GDAISDKKQNIIK
+695 GDIISNGKENRTKD
-708 VLNHNN
+708 LNHNN

-727 GTVGLHSACPKVL
+727 GTVGLLSACPKVI
-740 GEYTPP
+740 GEYEAP
-746 SELPTL
+746 SELPVL

-772 GGTPPFTYKIL
+772 GGTPPFTYKVL

-922 TGSTAVAP
+922 TGSTASVP
-930 VLTANATDVELC
+930 VLTGDATNVVLC
-942 ASELNGKSSY
+942 ASELNGKTSY
-952 DIRTN
+952 DVRTN
-957 LFSVVHNEAITS
+957 LFATVHNNATAS
-969 GYTNGVIRE
+969 GHTNAVIRE
-978 FSGMYPV
+978 ISGMYPV
-985 SQNGLMALHKDMIP
+985 SQDGLMALHKNMIP

-1024 TLTVKRNISPKDLS
+1024 TLTVKRNIKPEDLTYVNH
-1038 PNAIAFNIC
+1038 NAFRVCDA
-1047 EGDLTN
+1047 DLTN
-1053 FVTFEANHF
+1053 WVTFGATNF
-1062 NDLTQYIKVQNT
+1062 NALAEYIKTYNA
-1074 ARTTDVIEFFSDEQ
+1074 ARTTDLIEFFSDPQ
-1088 GNTPIHQFD
+1088 GNTPVHQLDFTTESVK
-1097 IVAGSRDIFYKIN
+1097 IIYYKIN
-1110 RANYCSSIAR
+1110 RADYCSSVAR
-1120 VRIIKNTAY
+1120 IRIDKFSTY
-1129 KKPDGTED
+1129 KKPDGTDD
-1137 PRLADLNYNTCANGV
+1137 PRLVDLTYDTCANGV
-1152 VVSDIKARLKQIFG
+1152 TVQDVRARLQQIFG
-1166 SEAIPRVYIIRMV
+1166 HRSTPKVYLIRIV
-1179 GGNETATELP
+1179 GGVETSSELP
-1189 DTYALTTS
+1189 DNYALTTS
-1197 EVYKYRMENGGC
+1197 EVYRYRMEDGGC
-1209 LSSWRNI
+1209 PSSWRNI
-1216 TLNFNQTSVVTQPV
+1216 TLNFNQTNIVTQPV

-1269 IGATPVHTQTLNR
+1269 IGATQVHAQTLNR

-1331 TVTALS
+1331 TVTTLS
-1337 SVQCGEDVKFTF
+1337 SVQCGEDVKYTF
-1349 TGVPNEEV
+1349 VGVPNEEV

-1371 TSGVYTHTVSN
+1371 TSGVYTHMVSA

-1554 VPSGVYTLTYTICE
+1554 VASGVYTLTYTICE

-1610 YDGEFLSSMVS
+1610 YDGEFLSSTVS

-1646 SGTPSGNYSFNYEI
+1646 SGTPSGNYSFNYKI

-1736 ATNGKVSVGNN
+1736 ATNGKVTVGTN
-1747 VPSGVYTLTYKICEN
+1747 VSSGVYTLTYKICEN
-1762 GATPDNCDDA
+1762 GATLDNCDDA
-1772 TVTITVQN
+1772 TVTVTVQN

-1785 DDDLGTV
+1785 DDDLGPV

-1866 DNCDDATVTVTV
+1866 DNCDDATVTITVQNNIIADNDNLGTVVSGGTTTQTVISNDKLNGTPVVIGTGVGQVTLTPLITPTGITIDATNGKVTIGTNVSSGVYTLTYKICENGATPDNCDDATVTVTV
-1878 QNGIVAEDDNLGPV
+1878 QNSIVADDDDLGAVVSGGTTTQTVITNDKLNGTPVVIGTGVGEVTLTPIITPTGITLNGDGKVTVGTNVSSGVYTLTYKICENGATPDNCDDATVTITVENSIVADDDDLGTVVSGGTTTQMVITNDRLNGTPVVIGTGTGEVTLTPIVTPTGITIDATNGKVTIGTNVSSGVYTLTYKICENGATPDNCDEATVTITVENSIVADNDDLGPV

-1939 GKVSVG
+1939 GKVTIG
-1945 NNVPSGVY
+1945 TNVSSGVY
-1953 TLTYNICENGSN
+1953 TLTYKICENGAT
-1965 PLNCDEATV
+1965 LDNCDDATV
-1974 TITVQNG
+1974 TITVQNS
-1981 IVAEDD
+1981 IVAADD
-1987 NLGPVVSG
+1987 DLGPVVSG

-2005 DKLNGTP
+2005 DKLNGVP
-2012 VVIGTGVGQVTLT
+2012 VVIGTEVG
-2025 PLITPTGITI
+2025 
-2035 DATNG
+2035 
-2040 KVSVGNNVPS
+2040 K
-2050 GVYTLTYKICE
+2050 
-2061 NGATPDNCD
+2061 
-2070 EATVT
+2070 
-2075 ITVENSIVADNDDL
+2075 
-2089 GTVVSGGTTTQT
+2089 
-2101 VITNDRLNGTPVV
+2101 
-2114 IGTGVG
+2114 
-2120 EVTLTPLITPTG
+2120 
-2132 ITLDGDGKVSVGNN
+2132 
-2146 VPSGVYTLTYKIC
+2146 
-2159 ENGAT
+2159 
-2164 PDNCDEATVTITVE
+2164 
-2178 NSIVAADDDL
+2178 
-2188 GTVVSGGTTTQTVIT
+2188 
-2203 NDRLNGTS
+2203 
-2211 VVIGTGVGQVTLTP
+2211 VTLTP

-2264 DNCDDATVTITVQN
+2264 DNCDEATVT
-2278 GIVAENDDL
+2278 L
-2287 GPVVSGGTTTQTVI
+2287 
-2301 SNDKLNG
+2301 
-2308 VPVVIGTGV
+2308 
-2317 GQVTLTPLIT
+2317 
-2327 PTGITLDGD
+2327 
-2336 GKVTVGTN
+2336 
-2344 VSSGV
+2344 
-2349 YTLTYKICENG
+2349 
-2360 ATPDNCDDATVTITV
+2360 
-2375 ENSIVAD
+2375 
-2382 NDDLGPVVSG
+2382 
-2392 GTTTQTVIS
+2392 
-2401 NDKLN
+2401 
-2406 GTPVV
+2406 
-2411 IGTGV
+2411 
-2416 GEVTLTPLITP
+2416 
-2427 TGITL
+2427 
-2432 NGDGKV
+2432 
-2438 TIGTNVSSGV
+2438 
-2448 YTLTYK
+2448 
-2454 ICENGATP
+2454 
-2462 DNCDDAT
+2462 
-2469 VTVTVQNGIVAD
+2469 
-2481 NDDLGTV
+2481 
-2488 VSGGTTTQTVISNDK
+2488 
-2503 LNGTP
+2503 
-2508 VVIGTEVGKVTL
+2508 
-2520 TPLITPTGIT
+2520 
-2530 LNGDGKVT
+2530 
-2538 VGTNVSSGVY
+2538 
-2548 TLTYKICEN
+2548 
-2557 GATPDNC
+2557 
-2564 DDATVTVTVIAP
+2564 TVIAP

-2698 TSTNTQTVGNVLDND
+2698 TSTNTQIVGNVLDND
-2713 KIGTNTPTTSDVT
+2713 RLGTN
-2726 ITVTSTPTGTIVP
+2726 
-2739 NLDPVTGDVTVPS
+2739 
-2752 GTPSGTYEIGYKIC
+2752 
-2766 TKVGTVTCST
+2766 
-2776 ATVTITVT
+2776 
-2784 EVVTPTVLIANDDPV
+2784 
-2799 TVTTTQSGTV
+2799 
-2809 VNVLDNDKIGTK
+2809 

-2879 ATVTVIVTA
+2879 ATVTVIVTS

-2901 VTVTTTQSGTVVNV
+2901 VTVTTIESGTVVNV
-2915 LDNDK
+2915 LDNDRL
-2920 IGTKT
+2920 GTKT

-2961 TGTYTIGYSICT
+2961 TGTYTIGY
-2973 KSATITCDTAMVTV
+2973 
-2987 IVTAVTTPTV
+2987 
-2997 ITATDDPVT
+2997 
-3006 VTTTQSGTVV
+3006 
-3016 NVLDNDRLGTNT
+3016 R
-3028 PTTSDVTITVTS
+3028 
-3040 TPTGAIVPNLDPV
+3040 
-3053 TGNVMVPSGTPTGTY
+3053 
-3068 TIGYSICTKSGTI
+3068 ICTKSGTI
-3081 MCDTAT
+3081 TCDTAT

-3106 VVTVTTT
+3106 VVTVMTTQ
-3113 ESGTVGNVLDNDK
+3113 SGTVGNVLDNDR
-3126 LGTKTPTTS
+3126 LGTNTPTTS

-3167 TGTYTI
+3167 TGTYVI
-3173 GYSICTKSV
+3173 GYEICTKSV

>member
-1 MLWAQGNPPAT
+1 MRIFLKLFFFLVSPMLWAQGNPPAT

-174 TVQGGKT
+174 TLQGGRS
-181 YVIRA
+181 YVVRA

-239 SYPFTFKITSG
+239 SYPFTFKITYG
-250 PETRPEQASNVFENL
+250 PETRPEQSSNVFENL

-278 GQGRTL
+278 GQGRTVS
-284 NFRIDGQAFYIGPIG
+284 FRIDGQAFYIGPIG
-299 GSSYINPTDEC
+299 GYSWLEPTDEC
-310 GRGLVRLQRGI
+310 GRGLVKLQRGI
-321 KMARNHWY
+321 KMSGEHWY

-339 SYTLTSPSGTSYAM
+339 SYTLTSPSGASYAM

-363 TAYAWYD
+363 VAYASYN
-370 NREASIFFSHNIPG
+370 NRQGSIYFYHNAGQWMIKD
-384 RGNFFGNGVQIPYE
+384 FFGDGVQIPFE
-398 SGNWTHNIQ
+398 KGNWTHNFQ
-407 VTTACGVHNL
+407 VTTACGTHNL
-417 APLTEN
+417 APLIE
-423 VKTKEDDFNRWARLN
+423 KAISSEDDFNHWARVD
-438 KAYDACG
+438 KAYDTCG

-450 ATVEWLHRFVYMVL
+450 ATVEWFFKPAYIVL
-464 DEAPIGFDPV
+464 DEAPAGFDPV

-486 KYYKYGQ
+486 RYYKYGQ
-493 LAKPAFPLVSYP
+493 LDHRHFHLVNYP

-516 VHADCG
+516 VHAACG
-522 FEVQRQITVTD
+522 FEVQRQITVTE
-533 LQNPAGVPN
+533 LQNPAGVSN
-542 ASYFY
+542 RSYFY
-547 STYYCENQSYGIGF
+547 STYYCENESYGIGF
-561 VQEGNSGAPKKI
+561 VQEGNSGAPQKI
-573 RITSFTPAPG
+573 RITGFTPAPG

-601 IVSGRR
+601 IVGGRR

-619 SAIGFECQQDVVDK
+619 SALDFECQQDVVDK
-633 VVTVQPPMPDPKVRF
+633 VVTVQPPTPDPKVRF

-665 DSYQRSYS
+665 DSYQRGYY
-673 LQGYDEGQAR
+673 LQGYDEDQAR

-752 VDIVGATCGANQ
+752 VDIVGATCGLNQ
-764 YEIMVVAS
+764 YQIMVVAS

-922 TGSTAVAP
+922 TGSTASVP
-930 VLTANATDVELC
+930 VLTGDATNVVLC
-942 ASELNGKSSY
+942 ASELNGKTSY
-952 DIRTN
+952 DVRTN
-957 LFSVVHNEAITS
+957 LFATVHNNATAS
-969 GYTNGVIRE
+969 GHTNAVIRE
-978 FSGMYPV
+978 ISGMYPV
-985 SQNGLMALHKDMIP
+985 SQDGLMALHKNMIP

-1024 TLTVKRNISPKDLS
+1024 TLTVKRNIKPEDLTYVNH
-1038 PNAIAFNIC
+1038 NAFRVCDA
-1047 EGDLTN
+1047 DLTN
-1053 FVTFEANHF
+1053 WVTFGATNF
-1062 NDLTQYIKVQNT
+1062 NALAEYIKTYNA
-1074 ARTTDVIEFFSDEQ
+1074 ARTTDLIEFFSDPQ
-1088 GNTPIHQFD
+1088 GNTPVHQLDFTTESVK
-1097 IVAGSRDIFYKIN
+1097 IIYYKIN
-1110 RANYCSSIAR
+1110 RADYCSSVAR
-1120 VRIIKNTAY
+1120 IRIDKFSTY
-1129 KKPDGTED
+1129 KKPDGTDD
-1137 PRLADLNYNTCANGV
+1137 PRLVDLSYDTCANGV
-1152 VVSDIKARLKQIFG
+1152 TVQDVRARLQQIFG
-1166 SEAIPRVYIIRMV
+1166 HRSTPKVYLIRIV
-1179 GGNETATELP
+1179 GGVETSSELP
-1189 DTYALTTS
+1189 DNYALTTS
-1197 EVYKYRMENGGC
+1197 EVYRYRMEDGGC
-1209 LSSWRNI
+1209 PSSWRNI
-1216 TLNFNQTSVVTQPV
+1216 TLNFNQTNIVTQPV

-1269 IGATPVHTQTLNR
+1269 IGATQVHAQTLNR

-1331 TVTALS
+1331 TVTTLS

-1349 TGVPNEEV
+1349 VGVPNEEV

-1371 TSGVYTHTVSN
+1371 TSGVYTHTVSA

-1432 GSAIIANYDPTLTYT
+1432 GSATITNYDPTLTYT

-1646 SGTPSGNYSFNYEI
+1646 SGTPSGNYSFNYKI

-1866 DNCDDATVTVTV
+1866 DNCDDATVTITV
-1878 QNGIVAEDDNLGPV
+1878 ENGIVAEDDNLGPVVSGGTTTQTVISNDKLNGTPVVIGAGTGEVTLTPIVTPTGITLNGDGKVTVGTNVSSGVYTLTYKICENGATPDNCDEATVTITVENSIVADNDDLGPV

-1974 TITVQNG
+1974 TITV
-1981 IVAEDD
+1981 
-1987 NLGPVVSG
+1987 
-1995 GTTTQTVISN
+1995 
-2005 DKLNGTP
+2005 
-2012 VVIGTGVGQVTLT
+2012 
-2025 PLITPTGITI
+2025 
-2035 DATNG
+2035 
-2040 KVSVGNNVPS
+2040 
-2050 GVYTLTYKICE
+2050 
-2061 NGATPDNCD
+2061 
-2070 EATVT
+2070 
-2075 ITVENSIVADNDDL
+2075 ENSIVADNDDL
-2089 GTVVSGGTTTQT
+2089 GPVVSGGTTTQT

-2114 IGTGVG
+2114 IGTGTG
-2120 EVTLTPLITPTG
+2120 EVTLTP
-2132 ITLDGDGKVSVGNN
+2132 
-2146 VPSGVYTLTYKIC
+2146 
-2159 ENGAT
+2159 
-2164 PDNCDEATVTITVE
+2164 
-2178 NSIVAADDDL
+2178 IV
-2188 GTVVSGGTTTQTVIT
+2188 
-2203 NDRLNGTS
+2203 
-2211 VVIGTGVGQVTLTP
+2211 
-2225 LITPTG
+2225 TPTG
-2231 ITLNGD
+2231 ITLN
-2237 GKVTIGTNVSS
+2237 
-2248 GVYTLTY
+2248 
-2255 KICENGATP
+2255 
-2264 DNCDDATVTITVQN
+2264 
-2278 GIVAENDDL
+2278 
-2287 GPVVSGGTTTQTVI
+2287 
-2301 SNDKLNG
+2301 
-2308 VPVVIGTGV
+2308 
-2317 GQVTLTPLIT
+2317 
-2327 PTGITLDGD
+2327 GD

-2360 ATPDNCDDATVTITV
+2360 SNPLNCDEATVTITV

-2406 GTPVV
+2406 
-2411 IGTGV
+2411 
-2416 GEVTLTPLITP
+2416 
-2427 TGITL
+2427 
-2432 NGDGKV
+2432 
-2438 TIGTNVSSGV
+2438 
-2448 YTLTYK
+2448 
-2454 ICENGATP
+2454 
-2462 DNCDDAT
+2462 
-2469 VTVTVQNGIVAD
+2469 
-2481 NDDLGTV
+2481 
-2488 VSGGTTTQTVISNDK
+2488 
-2503 LNGTP
+2503 
-2508 VVIGTEVGKVTL
+2508 
-2520 TPLITPTGIT
+2520 
-2530 LNGDGKVT
+2530 
-2538 VGTNVSSGVY
+2538 
-2548 TLTYKICEN
+2548 
-2557 GATPDNC
+2557 
-2564 DDATVTVTVIAP
+2564 
-2576 SVSTITANSDTF
+2576 
-2588 TSTTAGGETVGSVFT
+2588 
-2603 NDDLNGLTPNS
+2603 
-2614 GTVSVTLLTDG
+2614 
-2625 GLTGVVINT
+2625 
-2634 DGKLL
+2634 
-2639 IPSTT
+2639 
-2644 ATETKTYT
+2644 
-2652 LTYSI
+2652 
-2657 CEKDGVGN
+2657 
-2665 ATSNCANSTIEIV
+2665 
-2678 IPVVPSVLNITA
+2678 
-2690 NTDTFTVT
+2690 
-2698 TSTNTQTVGNVLDND
+2698 
-2713 KIGTNTPTTSDVT
+2713 
-2726 ITVTSTPTGTIVP
+2726 
-2739 NLDPVTGDVTVPS
+2739 
-2752 GTPSGTYEIGYKIC
+2752 
-2766 TKVGTVTCST
+2766 
-2776 ATVTITVT
+2776 
-2784 EVVTPTVLIANDDPV
+2784 
-2799 TVTTTQSGTV
+2799 
-2809 VNVLDNDKIGTK
+2809 
-2821 TPTTSDVTIT
+2821 
-2831 VTSTPTGT
+2831 
-2839 IVPNLDPV
+2839 
-2847 TGDVTVP
+2847 
-2854 SGTPTGTYTI
+2854 
-2864 GYSICTKSGTITCDT
+2864 
-2879 ATVTVIVTA
+2879 
-2888 VTTPTVITATDDP
+2888 
-2901 VTVTTTQSGTVVNV
+2901 
-2915 LDNDK
+2915 
-2920 IGTKT
+2920 
-2925 PTTSDV
+2925 
-2931 TITVTS
+2931 
-2937 TPTGAIVPNLDP
+2937 
-2949 VTGDVT
+2949 
-2955 VPSGTP
+2955 
-2961 TGTYTIGYSICT
+2961 
-2973 KSATITCDTAMVTV
+2973 
-2987 IVTAVTTPTV
+2987 
-2997 ITATDDPVT
+2997 
-3006 VTTTQSGTVV
+3006 
-3016 NVLDNDRLGTNT
+3016 
-3028 PTTSDVTITVTS
+3028 
-3040 TPTGAIVPNLDPV
+3040 
-3053 TGNVMVPSGTPTGTY
+3053 
-3068 TIGYSICTKSGTI
+3068 
-3081 MCDTAT
+3081 
-3087 VVITVTAV
+3087 
-3095 TTPTVVTATDD
+3095 
-3106 VVTVTTT
+3106 
-3113 ESGTVGNVLDNDK
+3113 
-3126 LGTKTPTTS
+3126 
-3135 DVTITVTS
+3135 
-3143 TPTGTIVPN
+3143 
-3152 LDPSTGNVT
+3152 
-3161 VPSGTP
+3161 
-3167 TGTYTI
+3167 
-3173 GYSICTKSV
+3173 
-3182 TITCDTAT
+3182 
-3190 VTIVVTEVTTPTTPV
+3190 
-3205 VAKDDVEQTVVDTPV
+3205 
-3220 TVKVV
+3220 
-3225 SNDEHVPTQGTLTIV
+3225 
-3240 TQPKNGTVV
+3240 
-3249 INDNGTTNDPSDD
+3249 
-3262 EVVYTPSRGYAGVD
+3262 
-3276 SFEYELCDTMG
+3276 
-3287 NCSIAKVTITV
+3287 
-3298 LDEVIPYNAISVNGD
+3298 
-3313 GLNDYFHIQ
+3313 
-3322 GIERYPNNTVR
+3322 
-3333 IYNRWGVKVF
+3333 
-3343 ETKGYDNVNR
+3343 
-3353 VFRAISNG
+3353 
-3361 RVTIEAAE
+3361 
-3369 KLPQGTYYYIIEYTD
+3369 
-3384 NNNKKHTKGSWL
+3384 
-3396 YIKK
+3396 

>member
-1 MLWAQGNPPAT
+1 MRILFKLFFFLVSPMLWAQGNPPAT

-64 KTTGMWFAGSYDT
+64 KATGIWFAGSYDT

-96 VHAIAGGCSF
+96 VHAVAGGCSF

-186 ELKTNPT
+186 ELKTDSN
-193 TFYEKTINVG
+193 TFYEKTITVKDA
-203 NLKVPNPP
+203 KVPNPP
-211 GIEYTI
+211 GIEYAI

-250 PETRPEQASNVFENL
+250 PETRPEQSSNVFENL
-265 PAGNYTMYVKDAC
+265 PAGDYTMYVKDAC
-278 GQGRTL
+278 GQGRTVS
-284 NFRIDGQAFYIGPIG
+284 FRIDGQAFYIGPIG

-310 GRGLVRLQRGI
+310 GRGDVRLQRGI

-339 SYTLTSPSGTSYAM
+339 SYTLTSPSGVSYAM
-353 TRTFNNRTEL
+353 TRSFNNRTEL
-363 TAYAWYD
+363 VAYAGYD
-370 NREASIFFSHNIPG
+370 HNQESVYFYHNVPTVG
-384 RGNFFGNGVQIPYE
+384 NKNFFGDGVQIPFE
-398 SGNWTHNIQ
+398 KGNWTHNFQ
-407 VTTACGVHNL
+407 VTTACGTHNL
-417 APLTEN
+417 ALLIEK
-423 VKTKEDDFNRWARLN
+423 VKTKEDDFNHWARID
-438 KAYDACG
+438 KAYDTCG
-445 KTYIY
+445 KSYIY

-505 HLLLGNYKFTY
+505 HLLLGDYKFTY
-516 VHADCG
+516 VHAECG

-542 ASYFY
+542 TSHFY
-547 STYYCENQSYGIGF
+547 STYYCENQNFGIGF
-561 VQEGNSGAPKKI
+561 REAGGAGAPKKI

-607 VLHSLPFGTYTL
+607 VLHGLPFGTYTL
-619 SAIGFECQQDVVDK
+619 SALYFDCQQDVVDK
-633 VVTVQPPMPDPKVRF
+633 VVTVQPPTPDPKVRF
-648 SMATGCKVQV
+648 SMAKGCKVQV
-658 ELYDAVG
+658 QLYDAVG
-665 DSYQRSYS
+665 DSYQRSYL
-673 LQGYDEGQAR
+673 LQGYDEDQAR
-683 WVNMVNP
+683 WVNMVAP

-695 GDAISDKKQNIIK
+695 GDIISDKKQNIIK

-714 YKLYTR
+714 YKVYTR

-752 VDIVGATCGANQ
+752 VDIVGATCGLNQ
-764 YEIMVVAS
+764 YQIMVVAS

-789 SLDTSFVPITNTT
+789 SLDPSFTSIINTT
-802 GKFTITETNPSASYK
+802 GKFTITETDPSASYK

-978 FSGMYPV
+978 VSGMYPV
-985 SQNGLMALHKDMIP
+985 SQNGLMALHSGMIP
-999 VLEGQTFT
+999 VLEGRTFT

-1024 TLTVKRNISPKDLS
+1024 TLTIKRNITPVDL
-1038 PNAIAFNIC
+1038 PNAFRYFSVCDA
-1047 EGDLTN
+1047 DLTN
-1053 FVTFEANHF
+1053 WVTFEATNFNALAEFVKNH
-1062 NDLTQYIKVQNT
+1062 N
-1074 ARTTDVIEFFSDEQ
+1074 AGRTTDVIEFFSDPQ
-1088 GNTPIHQFD
+1088 GNTPVNQLDFSTEKVKI
-1097 IVAGSRDIFYKIN
+1097 IYYKIN
-1110 RANYCSSIAR
+1110 RAGYCSSIAR
-1120 VRIIKNTAY
+1120 ARIDVKSTY
-1129 KKPDGTED
+1129 KMPDGSDD
-1137 PRLADLNYNTCANGV
+1137 PRLVDLNYQTCANGV
-1152 VVSDIKARLKQIFG
+1152 TVQDVRARLQQIFG
-1166 SEAIPRVYIIRMV
+1166 HRSTPKVYLIRMV
-1179 GGNETATELP
+1179 GGVETSSELP
-1189 DTYALTTS
+1189 DNYALTTS
-1197 EVYKYRMENGGC
+1197 EVYRYRMEDGGC
-1209 LSSWRNI
+1209 PSSWRNI
-1216 TLNFNQTSVVTQPV
+1216 TLNFNQTNIVTQPV
-1230 SHIVCS
+1230 SHTVCS

-1269 IGATPVHTQTLNR
+1269 IGATQVHAQTLNR

-1331 TVTALS
+1331 TVTTLS

-1349 TGVPNEEV
+1349 VGVSNEEV

-1371 TSGVYTHTVSN
+1371 TSGVYTHTVSA

-1421 INVVTATCGNS
+1421 INVVNATCGNS
-1432 GSAIIANYDPTLTYT
+1432 GSAIIANYDSTLTYT

-1457 TTITGF
+1457 ATITSF

-1479 KATSFVVN
+1479 KSTSFVVN

-1520 ASATTADVDIKNVVS
+1520 ASATMANVDIKNVVS
-1535 PHAGITIATTDGKV
+1535 PHTGITISTTDGKV

-1610 YDGEFLSSMVS
+1610 YDGEFLSSTAS

-1668 CDDATVTIRVKNS
+1668 CDEATVTIRVKNS
-1681 IIADNDDLGPVVS
+1681 IIADDD
-1694 GGTTTQTVISNDKL
+1694 N
-1708 NGTPV
+1708 
-1713 VIGTGVGQVTLTPII
+1713 
-1728 TPTGITID
+1728 
-1736 ATNGKVSVGNN
+1736 
-1747 VPSGVYTLTYKICEN
+1747 
-1762 GATPDNCDDA
+1762 
-1772 TVTITVQN
+1772 
-1780 GIVAE
+1780 
-1785 DDDLGTV
+1785 LGTV

-1818 VGEVTLTPLITPT
+1818 TGEVTLTPIITPT

-1843 IGTNVSSGVYTLTYK
+1843 VGTNVSSGVYTLTYKICENGATPDNCDEATVTITVENSIVADNDDLGTVVSGGTATQTVISNDKLNGTPVVIGTGVGQVTLTPLITPTGITIDGDGKVTVGTNVSSGVYTLTYKICENGATPDNCDEATVTITVQNGIVAEDDDLGPVVSGGTTTQTVITNDKLNGVPVVIGTGVGQVTLTPLITPTGITLDGDGKVSVGNNVPSGVYTLTYK

-1878 QNGIVAEDDNLGPV
+1878 QNGIVAEDDNLGLVVSGGTTTQTVITNDRLNGTSVVIGTGVGQVTLTPIITPTGITIDTTNDKVSVGNNVPSGVYTLTYKICENGSNPLNCDDATVTVTVQNGIVAEDDDLGPV

-1939 GKVSVG
+1939 GKVTVG
-1945 NNVPSGVY
+1945 TNVPSGEY
-1953 TLTYNICENGSN
+1953 TLTYTICENGSN
-1965 PLNCDEATV
+1965 PLNCDAATV
-1974 TITVQNG
+1974 TITVLSSNTVLA
-1981 IVAEDD
+1981 ISDI
-1987 NLGPVVSG
+1987 NNTYLNTSVSG
-1995 GTTTQTVISN
+1995 NVSTNDEDPQGDALEFSLLTASN
-2005 DKLNGTP
+2005 DQGHSLVFNSDGTYVFTPKEGFTGVVVYEYEVCDKGMPRACATATLTIGVFSQLNASANTVFANDDAVRTKVGTP
-2012 VVIGTGVGQVTLT
+2012 V
-2025 PLITPTGITI
+2025 LISVLANDIDVEGDTFEIT
-2035 DATNG
+2035 THPSHTSYGSLSLSNG
-2040 KVSVGNNVPS
+2040 K
-2050 GVYTLTYKICE
+2050 LTYTPNAGYLGVDSFTYTICDNRTTDKACATATVRVLILSDTSSNTTFANDDAYNGDKNRVISGNVLSNDVDLE
-2061 NGATPDNCD
+2061 GNGQTTTLLSGATKGVVSLNADGTFSYKPNMGYVGPDSFTYKLCD
-2070 EATVT
+2070 DGTPEACAVATVYL
-2075 ITVENSIVADNDDL
+2075 TVNEAESIVANNDDFTNTPIRNMVGGVL
-2089 GTVVSGGTTTQT
+2089 GSVLTNDTYLGVPISSGQVSG
-2101 VITNDRLNGTPVV
+2101 
-2114 IGTGVG
+2114 
-2120 EVTLTPLITPTG
+2120 VTLVSDGGLVG
-2132 ITLDGDGKVSVGNN
+2132 VTLDG
-2146 VPSGVYTLTYKIC
+2146 SGHLTIPQ
-2159 ENGAT
+2159 GAT
-2164 PDNCDEATVTITVE
+2164 E
-2178 NSIVAADDDL
+2178 
-2188 GTVVSGGTTTQTVIT
+2188 G
-2203 NDRLNGTS
+2203 
-2211 VVIGTGVGQVTLTP
+2211 
-2225 LITPTG
+2225 
-2231 ITLNGD
+2231 
-2237 GKVTIGTNVSS
+2237 
-2248 GVYTLTY
+2248 
-2255 KICENGATP
+2255 
-2264 DNCDDATVTITVQN
+2264 
-2278 GIVAENDDL
+2278 
-2287 GPVVSGGTTTQTVI
+2287 
-2301 SNDKLNG
+2301 
-2308 VPVVIGTGV
+2308 
-2317 GQVTLTPLIT
+2317 
-2327 PTGITLDGD
+2327 
-2336 GKVTVGTN
+2336 
-2344 VSSGV
+2344 
-2349 YTLTYKICENG
+2349 
-2360 ATPDNCDDATVTITV
+2360 
-2375 ENSIVAD
+2375 
-2382 NDDLGPVVSG
+2382 
-2392 GTTTQTVIS
+2392 
-2401 NDKLN
+2401 
-2406 GTPVV
+2406 
-2411 IGTGV
+2411 
-2416 GEVTLTPLITP
+2416 
-2427 TGITL
+2427 
-2432 NGDGKV
+2432 
-2438 TIGTNVSSGV
+2438 
-2448 YTLTYK
+2448 
-2454 ICENGATP
+2454 
-2462 DNCDDAT
+2462 
-2469 VTVTVQNGIVAD
+2469 
-2481 NDDLGTV
+2481 
-2488 VSGGTTTQTVISNDK
+2488 
-2503 LNGTP
+2503 
-2508 VVIGTEVGKVTL
+2508 
-2520 TPLITPTGIT
+2520 
-2530 LNGDGKVT
+2530 
-2538 VGTNVSSGVY
+2538 
-2548 TLTYKICEN
+2548 
-2557 GATPDNC
+2557 
-2564 DDATVTVTVIAP
+2564 
-2576 SVSTITANSDTF
+2576 
-2588 TSTTAGGETVGSVFT
+2588 
-2603 NDDLNGLTPNS
+2603 
-2614 GTVSVTLLTDG
+2614 
-2625 GLTGVVINT
+2625 
-2634 DGKLL
+2634 
-2639 IPSTT
+2639 
-2644 ATETKTYT
+2644 TYT
-2652 LTYSI
+2652 LTYEV
-2657 CEKDGVGN
+2657 CEKSKGSC
-2665 ATSNCANSTIEIV
+2665 ATAEIYVRIIKGCPLNFYNGLSNNE
-2678 IPVVPSVLNITA
+2678 
-2690 NTDTFTVT
+2690 D
-2698 TSTNTQTVGNVLDND
+2698 
-2713 KIGTNTPTTSDVT
+2713 GTND
-2726 ITVTSTPTGTIVP
+2726 GF
-2739 NLDPVTGDVTVPS
+2739 
-2752 GTPSGTYEIGYKIC
+2752 
-2766 TKVGTVTCST
+2766 
-2776 ATVTITVT
+2776 
-2784 EVVTPTVLIANDDPV
+2784 
-2799 TVTTTQSGTV
+2799 
-2809 VNVLDNDKIGTK
+2809 
-2821 TPTTSDVTIT
+2821 
-2831 VTSTPTGT
+2831 
-2839 IVPNLDPV
+2839 
-2847 TGDVTVP
+2847 
-2854 SGTPTGTYTI
+2854 
-2864 GYSICTKSGTITCDT
+2864 
-2879 ATVTVIVTA
+2879 VIDG
-2888 VTTPTVITATDDP
+2888 IEC
-2901 VTVTTTQSGTVVNV
+2901 
-2915 LDNDK
+2915 
-2920 IGTKT
+2920 
-2925 PTTSDV
+2925 
-2931 TITVTS
+2931 
-2937 TPTGAIVPNLDP
+2937 
-2949 VTGDVT
+2949 
-2955 VPSGTP
+2955 
-2961 TGTYTIGYSICT
+2961 Y
-2973 KSATITCDTAMVTV
+2973 
-2987 IVTAVTTPTV
+2987 
-2997 ITATDDPVT
+2997 
-3006 VTTTQSGTVV
+3006 
-3016 NVLDNDRLGTNT
+3016 
-3028 PTTSDVTITVTS
+3028 
-3040 TPTGAIVPNLDPV
+3040 
-3053 TGNVMVPSGTPTGTY
+3053 
-3068 TIGYSICTKSGTI
+3068 
-3081 MCDTAT
+3081 
-3087 VVITVTAV
+3087 
-3095 TTPTVVTATDD
+3095 
-3106 VVTVTTT
+3106 
-3113 ESGTVGNVLDNDK
+3113 
-3126 LGTKTPTTS
+3126 
-3135 DVTITVTS
+3135 
-3143 TPTGTIVPN
+3143 
-3152 LDPSTGNVT
+3152 
-3161 VPSGTP
+3161 
-3167 TGTYTI
+3167 
-3173 GYSICTKSV
+3173 
-3182 TITCDTAT
+3182 
-3190 VTIVVTEVTTPTTPV
+3190 
-3205 VAKDDVEQTVVDTPV
+3205 
-3220 TVKVV
+3220 
-3225 SNDEHVPTQGTLTIV
+3225 
-3240 TQPKNGTVV
+3240 PKN
-3249 INDNGTTNDPSDD
+3249 
-3262 EVVYTPSRGYAGVD
+3262 
-3276 SFEYELCDTMG
+3276 
-3287 NCSIAKVTITV
+3287 K
-3298 LDEVIPYNAISVNGD
+3298 
-3313 GLNDYFHIQ
+3313 
-3322 GIERYPNNTVR
+3322 VR

-3343 ETKGYDNVNR
+3343 ETEGYNNKER
-3353 VFRAISNG
+3353 LFRGISNG
-3361 RVTIEAAE
+3361 RVTVDADK
-3369 KLPQGTYYYIIEYTD
+3369 KLPQGTYYYVLEYTD
-3384 NNNKKHTKGSWL
+3384 ASNQTHSEAGWL
-3396 YIKK
+3396 YIKR